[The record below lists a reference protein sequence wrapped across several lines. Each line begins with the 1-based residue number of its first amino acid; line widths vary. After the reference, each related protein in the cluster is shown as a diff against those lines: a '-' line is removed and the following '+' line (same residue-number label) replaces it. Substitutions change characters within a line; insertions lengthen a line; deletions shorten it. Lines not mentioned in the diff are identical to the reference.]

1 MRSLLLCTTNFR
13 KFTQGLNLGG
23 LNVKDSSST
32 VINVL
37 GDPNPTLDSR
47 YGVYTF

>member
-1 MRSLLLCTTNFR
+1 MRSLLPFTTNFR

-32 VINVL
+32 VLIVSGDSNL
-37 GDPNPTLDSR
+37 GSDSR
-47 YGVYTF
+47 